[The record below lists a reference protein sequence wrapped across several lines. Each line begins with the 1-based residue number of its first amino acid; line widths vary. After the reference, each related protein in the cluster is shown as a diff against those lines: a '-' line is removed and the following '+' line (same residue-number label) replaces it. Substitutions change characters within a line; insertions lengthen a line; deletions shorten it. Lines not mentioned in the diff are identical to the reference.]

1 MDLSP
6 ATVCFRRFQT
16 GHLQSSVTKLLR
28 ESTSPACSGLY
39 NRLMGMP
46 ANDGGDAQIQ
56 VVLVD
61 DDADIR
67 QLVGSYLTDHGLVVH
82 ELADGARLDKVLD
95 AHPIDIVLL
104 DLMLPGENGLSL
116 CQELR
121 RTRRL
126 PVIMLTALAEESDRV
141 LGLEMGADDYL
152 TKPFSN
158 RELLAR
164 IRAVLRRTEAR
175 PAVHEPDAHQCYAFD
190 GWRLFPN
197 RRELTNPDGV
207 LVSLTGGE
215 FDLLLA
221 FVGRPQQVL
230 SREVLLEATKGKN
243 ARGFDRSIDVQLSRL
258 RRKLAGSDLIRT
270 VRGGGYLFAAEV
282 QVRPADE
289 Q

>member
-1 MDLSP
+1 MTES
-6 ATVCFRRFQT
+6 A
-16 GHLQSSVTKLLR
+16 HSS
-28 ESTSPACSGLY
+28 
-39 NRLMGMP
+39 
-46 ANDGGDAQIQ
+46 GDPPVQ

-67 QLVGSYLTDHGLVVH
+67 QLVSAYLREHGLLVH
-82 ELADGARLDKVLD
+82 ELADGARLEKVLD
-95 AHPIDIVLL
+95 AYPIDIVLL
-104 DLMLPGENGLSL
+104 DLMLPGEDGLAL
-116 CQELR
+116 CRSLR
-121 RTRRL
+121 RTRNL

-164 IRAVLRRTEAR
+164 IRAVLRRTEHR
-175 PAVHEPDAHQCYAFD
+175 PAVHEVDAYHCYGFD
-190 GWRLFPN
+190 GWRLYPN
-197 RRELTNPDGV
+197 RRELRDPQGV

-215 FDLLLA
+215 FDLLVA

-230 SREVLLEATKGKN
+230 SREVLLEATKGRN

-270 VRGGGYLFAAEV
+270 VRGGGYLFAADV
-282 QVRPADE
+282 QTESADD
-289 Q
+289 

>member
-1 MDLSP
+1 MEN
-6 ATVCFRRFQT
+6 
-16 GHLQSSVTKLLR
+16 VTR
-28 ESTSPACSGLY
+28 ES
-39 NRLMGMP
+39 
-46 ANDGGDAQIQ
+46 DAAPIQ

-61 DDADIR
+61 DDSDIR
-67 QLVGSYLTDHGLVVH
+67 QLVGAYLAEHGLVVH

-104 DLMLPGENGLSL
+104 DLMLPGEDGLSL
-116 CQELR
+116 CRSLR
-121 RTRRL
+121 QQRNV

-164 IRAVLRRTEAR
+164 IRAVLRRTELR
-175 PAVHEPDAHQCYAFD
+175 PTVHEPDAHECYGFD
-190 GWRLFPN
+190 GWRLYPN
-197 RRELTNPDGV
+197 RRELRNPQGA

-215 FDLLLA
+215 FDLLVA

-230 SREVLLEATKGKN
+230 SREVLLEATKGRN

-258 RRKLAGSDLIRT
+258 RRKLTGSDLIRT
-270 VRGGGYLFAAEV
+270 VRGGGYLFAAD
-282 QVRPADE
+282 VRAESPE
-289 Q
+289 

>member
-6 ATVCFRRFQT
+6 ATVCFRRFQS
-16 GHLQSSVTKLLR
+16 GDLKSSVTKQLPETTGQAR
-28 ESTSPACSGLY
+28 SGPY
-39 NRLMGMP
+39 NRPMGTR
-46 ANDGGDAQIQ
+46 ATESGDAPVQ

-67 QLVGSYLTDHGLVVH
+67 QLVGSYLTEHGLVVH
-82 ELADGARLDKVLD
+82 ALADGSRLDKVLD
-95 AHPIDIVLL
+95 AHLIDIVLL
-104 DLMLPGENGLSL
+104 DLMLPGESGLSL

-121 RTRRL
+121 RTRNL

-164 IRAVLRRTEAR
+164 IRAVLRRTETR

-190 GWRLFPN
+190 GWRMFPN
-197 RRELTNPDGV
+197 RRELTNPEGV

-215 FDLLLA
+215 FDLLIA
-221 FVGRPQQVL
+221 FVSRPQQVL

-270 VRGGGYLFAAEV
+270 VRGGGYLFASDV
-282 QVRPADE
+282 QVAPADE
-289 Q
+289 